1 MTDILTLE
9 NGILIDVK
17 ERLGNFA
24 LADFGIKAGRFVYH
38 VPSSKTVPARTPS
51 HRRYETI
58 DGNASGIRKLSDAR
72 EFMKELHESG
82 ILDDEPATSEQIKKL
97 KGWMEK

>member
-9 NGILIDVK
+9 NGVLVDVK

-24 LADFGIKAGRFVYH
+24 LADYGVKEGRFVYH
-38 VPSSKTVPARTPS
+38 VPSLRSVPARTPGCQ
-51 HRRYETI
+51 RYETI
-58 DGNASGIRKLSDAR
+58 NGNSAGIRKMRDAR
-72 EFMKELHESG
+72 KFMKELHESG

-97 KGWMEK
+97 KEWMED